1 MTQKLVRAT
10 SEMEGRVTEV
20 WTLVDEEDELE
31 QWPENGELS
40 AVGKPAPRQDG
51 PLRAAGRANYTVDI
65 RLPGMLH
72 AAVLRS
78 PVARA
83 RVKSLDLEAA
93 RRADGVRAVV
103 GPESTVA
110 YTPTL
115 CPPQP
120 ILTSEPAYAGQP
132 IALVAADT
140 PEQARAALDALA
152 LELEVLPHALDPQ
165 EAVSELRFATDPI
178 ERGRGDVDAALA
190 GADVM
195 VELEVETPDQLQT
208 PLEPHAAVARWDGDE
223 LTVWLSTQGM
233 FDARRELAEAFDL
246 PRASRPG
253 DRGVHRRRVR
263 GETRWRL
270 RGDRGRRAR
279 SADRPAG
286 AAREQPTRGTARR
299 RAQVAHASRP
309 SGWELVATGRSPQSR
324 SKP

>member
-1 MTQKLVRAT
+1 MTQRLVRAT

-31 QWPENGELS
+31 QWPENGELT

-51 PLRAAGRANYTVDI
+51 PLRVGGRAVYTVDI

-78 PVARA
+78 PVAHA

-103 GPESTVA
+103 GPDSTVA
-110 YTPTL
+110 FTPQL
-115 CPPQP
+115 CPPQR
-120 ILTSEPAYAGQP
+120 ILTAEPRYAGQP

-152 LELEVLPHALDPQ
+152 LELEVLAHTLDPQ
-165 EAVSELRFATDPI
+165 EAVADLRLAGDPM
-178 ERGRGDVDAALA
+178 EQARGDVEGALA
-190 GADVM
+190 DAEVT
-195 VELEVETPDQLQT
+195 VELEVETPDHLQT

-223 LTVWLSTQGM
+223 LIVWLSTQGM

-246 PRASRPG
+246 PQ
-253 DRGVHRRRVR
+253 HRVR
-263 GETRWRL
+263 VIAEFIGGGFGSKQGGGFE
-270 RGDRGRRAR
+270 
-279 SADRPAG
+279 G
-286 AAREQPTRGTARR
+286 AAAAELARLSGR
-299 RAQVAHASRP
+299 PEVAHAPDRP
-309 SGWELVATGRSPQSR
+309 SRGASRRDAGRDRRRGRS
-324 SKP
+324 